1 MAAAA
6 IGGVN
11 GSASGGVQEQ
21 RAQGAAV
28 LDLRVSE
35 LRQIFDAMDPAPF
48 RERDLD
54 PKAAAYIVGWAEETP
69 KEQPL
74 ALVVHLGAPRPGQ
87 WTGAAAVGGGE
98 PGGGA
103 PLPEAQPSATAG
115 DAALLG
121 EAVRE
126 FFRGE
131 AAGRRRDL
139 AQLFRTGRIS
149 LAIGLAFLAGTVA
162 AAEILDGLIAQY
174 SWAGLV
180 KESLVI
186 GGWVALWRP
195 MEIFL
200 YDWWPIRA
208 RARLYDRL
216 GAIQVSLR
224 AAGAAPVQAA

>member
-6 IGGVN
+6 SGGVN

-69 KEQPL
+69 TEQPL
-74 ALVVHLGAPRPGQ
+74 ALVVHLGAPRPGR
-87 WTGAAAVGGGE
+87 WTGAPAGGGGE
-98 PGGGA
+98 PGSGTS
-103 PLPEAQPSATAG
+103 LQETHQSAAAG

-126 FFRGE
+126 YFRGE

-139 AQLFRTGRIS
+139 AQLFRAGRIS
-149 LAIGLAFLAGTVA
+149 LGIGLAFMAGTVA

-208 RARLYDRL
+208 QARLYDRL

>member
-6 IGGVN
+6 IGGVD

-69 KEQPL
+69 KDQPL

-87 WTGAAAVGGGE
+87 WT
-98 PGGGA
+98 GA

-149 LAIGLAFLAGTVA
+149 LVIGLAFLAGTVA

-224 AAGAAPVQAA
+224 AAGAAPVRAA

>member
-69 KEQPL
+69 KDQPL

-87 WTGAAAVGGGE
+87 WT
-98 PGGGA
+98 GA

-139 AQLFRTGRIS
+139 AQLFRTGRVS
-149 LAIGLAFLAGTVA
+149 LVIGLAFLAGTVA

-208 RARLYDRL
+208 EARLLDRL
-216 GAIQVSLR
+216 AAMHVDVVAAP
-224 AAGAAPVQAA
+224 AAGGAA

>member
-69 KEQPL
+69 KDQPL

-87 WTGAAAVGGGE
+87 WT
-98 PGGGA
+98 GA

-149 LAIGLAFLAGTVA
+149 LVIGLAFLAGTVA